1 MSNLKELSVKVS
13 FTVATEP
20 YFVCI
25 SATEEAEEGLQQEE
39 VLCEEK
45 DSGVCE
51 VQQIYL
57 TTDGSTV
64 VVSEF
69 ENEGEEATQLQF
81 LEQSEI
87 VETSGVRQVSL
98 EQWISEL
105 TGKGISLPVLPPTP
119 VEIVREETIYVP
131 VIERPPSVKSIIH
144 RKSSPHS
151 CPECHKEFRFECLLR
166 NHMRTHTG
174 ERPFQCSD
182 CGKSFRC
189 LSFLTNH
196 IKTHSL
202 ARPFKCIQCVKTF
215 RKKAD
220 LIKHIRVHTGEKP
233 YKCTICGKSF
243 SQGSY
248 LKIHRECHTSENLHQ
263 CPHCD
268 KSFPTA
274 FKLSIHVRYHSME
287 RSYQCNQCGKS
298 FIYASLLRRHK
309 GYHAGER
316 QHLCS
321 ICGKSFVYMFDLK
334 KHQRNHERPRIK
346 IPCTLCNKTFAGPEM
361 LRCHLQ
367 AYWINSL

>member
-1 MSNLKELSVKVS
+1 MSPSQSYTEEAEPLADSED
-13 FTVATEP
+13 FTA
-20 YFVCI
+20 I
-25 SATEEAEEGLQQEE
+25 AATEEAEEGLQQEE

-81 LEQSEI
+81 LEQAEI

-119 VEIVREETIYVP
+119 VEIVREETVYVP

-144 RKSSPHS
+144 RKSSPPRAAVSKKVAATPSESQTMQEEKRHS

-174 ERPFQCSD
+174 ERP
-182 CGKSFRC
+182 
-189 LSFLTNH
+189 
-196 IKTHSL
+196 
-202 ARPFKCIQCVKTF
+202 PFKCIQCVKTF

-220 LIKHIRVHTGEKP
+220 LIKHIRVHT
-233 YKCTICGKSF
+233 
-243 SQGSY
+243 
-248 LKIHRECHTSENLHQ
+248 
-263 CPHCD
+263 
-268 KSFPTA
+268 
-274 FKLSIHVRYHSME
+274 
-287 RSYQCNQCGKS
+287 
-298 FIYASLLRRHK
+298 
-309 GYHAGER
+309 GER

-361 LRCHLQ
+361 LRCHLRIHTGERPFRCKICGKAFSQIGNMKRHERVHTGERPFTCERCGKTYKHSSPEIESLLKIYPQ
-367 AYWINSL
+367 AIHDVDIVEIWNRFREICSPMDPLQ